1 MRKLEK
7 PRDAGRPGAVKVKFE
22 MCGDAG
28 IVLRQEISHREID
41 EASQKSDAC
50 QNVAEAALQYL

>member
-1 MRKLEK
+1 MLSLKI
-7 PRDAGRPGAVKVKFE
+7 
-22 MCGDAG
+22 CGDAG

-50 QNVAEAALQYL
+50 QNEEELALQYL